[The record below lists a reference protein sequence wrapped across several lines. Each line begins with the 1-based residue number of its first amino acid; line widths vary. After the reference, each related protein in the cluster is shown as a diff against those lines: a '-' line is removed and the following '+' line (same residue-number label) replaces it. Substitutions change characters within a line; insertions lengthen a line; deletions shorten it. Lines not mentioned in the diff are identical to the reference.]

1 MLLLQKPSLSFL
13 FILDAMKSEKNA
25 VDSKPSELLRSIL
38 HAWSQAIRADL
49 YFYLQADKR
58 LLGDRFNNRKDGKD
72 HIHRPMMMKGDA
84 ELPGCIRGS
93 FSIGIQEIDNSGS
106 VKEATSKIAERIRDK
121 LAEKRKGAQGSAVK

>member
-1 MLLLQKPSLSFL
+1 
-13 FILDAMKSEKNA
+13 MKSEKNA